1 MVLEQLDDI
10 KLDAPLAPKVVG
22 QFMGSA
28 LLDNYLDA
36 SFVMPALKPLV
47 ESGSAIT
54 VLVGLFNFYIE
65 NTVRHPLPSL
75 FLSLLLTLSA
85 HSEHR

>member
-1 MVLEQLDDI
+1 VLEQLDDI

-36 SFVMPALKPLV
+36 SFVVPALEPLV
-47 ESGSAIT
+47 ESGSAIS

-65 NTVRHPLPSL
+65 NTVRTRVAPAFTEAASDHI
-75 FLSLLLTLSA
+75 LLLCA
-85 HSEHR
+85 C